1 MRTHSSK
8 KQNRTSKKNSKIK
21 GGLTCEDAGLKTTS
35 GWFSKYCSPT
45 EPVSI
50 VNDKTKNDEADKN
63 KILGI
68 EVPEVP
74 EMFKTDQTKTTET
87 ATEPTIEEVVAPTTE
102 EVSPVPTPTTEE
114 VSPVPT
120 PTNEEVAPVP
130 ITEGPKPLTGGK
142 VKKSKKQSK
151 RKTQKKGGK
160 KTNKSKK
167 NSKKNRSKK

>member
-45 EPVSI
+45 EPVSVSI
-50 VNDKTKNDEADKN
+50 VNDKTKNDEDDKN

-74 EMFKTDQTKTTET
+74 EMFKTDETKTTET
-87 ATEPTIEEVVAPTTE
+87 ATEPTTEEVVAPTTE
-102 EVSPVPTPTTEE
+102 EAAPPTTEE

-120 PTNEEVAPVP
+120 PTNEEVAPVTT
-130 ITEGPKPLTGGK
+130 TEGPKPLTGGK
-142 VKKSKKQSK
+142 DKKSKKQSK